1 MSSNTT
7 QLQLVVENHAW
18 I

>member
-1 MSSNTT
+1 MYTT
-7 QLQLVVENHAW
+7 QLQLVVENHHAW